1 MQIEARG
8 RTRRDRLSTL
18 KSCLSP
24 SYALPRHYVLIT
36 YFINTK
42 DGKKIAMVR
51 ALMANRE
58 NKVGKWWAYVLDG
71 HSSSVLLFPNPIFTH
86 GC

>member
-18 KSCLSP
+18 KSCLSS
-24 SYALPRHYVLIT
+24 SYALPRHYILIT

-42 DGKKIAMVR
+42 YE
-51 ALMANRE
+51 ANRR
-58 NKVGKWWAYVLDG
+58 
-71 HSSSVLLFPNPIFTH
+71 HSSTVHELTPGYGPK
-86 GC
+86 